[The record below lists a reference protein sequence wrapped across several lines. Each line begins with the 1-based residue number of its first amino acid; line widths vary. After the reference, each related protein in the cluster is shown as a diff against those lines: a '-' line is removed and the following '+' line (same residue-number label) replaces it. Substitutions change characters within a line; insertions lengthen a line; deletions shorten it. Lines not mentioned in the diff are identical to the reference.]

1 MLVADNVR
9 LITQKAVRLNDVRKQ
24 YFAKL
29 LFSRIWI
36 EYSFFNRNNKKD
48 FCIKIDKYIS
58 LDSDDINVIDEGLES
73 LKSLILT
80 EIPRM
85 TELEPPQH
93 ALAEDALI
101 AAWHFCSAFED
112 VNIDRCIEIL
122 VRKYFS
128 ICDEYIQHFVSIRSG
143 GKFIEDN
150 NTINS
155 NIFIFEIKQ
164 CCYYLDITD
173 RLVAA
178 EVISANLSGPPIS
191 IRWQG

>member
-9 LITQKAVRLNDVRKQ
+9 SITQKAVRLNVVRKQ
-24 YFAKL
+24 YFTKL
-29 LFSRIWI
+29 LFSRIWV
-36 EYSFFNRNNKKD
+36 EYSFFNKNKKKE
-48 FCIKIDKYIS
+48 FCSKIDRYIIF
-58 LDSDDINVIDEGLES
+58 DSDDIKCIDEGFES
-73 LKSLILT
+73 VKSLILK

-85 TELEPPQH
+85 VELEPPQH

-101 AAWHFCSAFED
+101 AAWYFCSAFED

-122 VRKYFS
+122 VRKYFA
-128 ICDEYIQHFVSIRSG
+128 ICDEYIQHFASIRSG
-143 GKFIEDN
+143 GKFIDDN

-155 NIFIFEIKQ
+155 IIFYFELKQ
-164 CCYYLDITD
+164 CCDYLGIAD